1 MLIVALSLDF
11 LQAYAGIPREQQ
23 KKVREFTERF
33 QENPHLPGF
42 NYEVIE
48 GARDKRL
55 FSVRINQGYRAIVF
69 HPSGSD
75 VYMLAWVDRHDD
87 AYDWA
92 TSKSFEVNPLTGALQ
107 VLNAKALEQPALR
120 AAAIS
125 GAGLFGDVKDKH
137 LLRLGVPE
145 AMLILVRGFETDG
158 DLERAEKELPQEAYE
173 ALFLLASGYP
183 VDAVFREME
192 KPEQE
197 PAHVDTADFMTALRQ
212 EDSQRRFFVTDDTK
226 EFNEILNAPLDQW
239 RVFLHP
245 KQRKLVAMNANG
257 PVRVLGGAGTG
268 KTVAAMHRAKYLA
281 ERVFV
286 AKDERIMFTT
296 FTRNLA
302 TDIAENLRK
311 LCDPGVYARI
321 EAVNLDQWV
330 DNFLRTQGYRHK
342 TVFGEDDNE
351 CWRNA
356 LQFRPEDSGL
366 AGGFYRTEWEDVVQ
380 AQDITSAE
388 QYTKA
393 ARLGRGTRLSREQK
407 KRVWAVFQEYR
418 AQLNEHGRKEF
429 VDLIRDARSLIET
442 KQLKLPYRSVVVD
455 EAQDMSAEAFRLLR
469 TMVSAGPNDLFIV
482 GDAHQ
487 RIYRNRVTLGKCGID
502 IRGRGKTLKL
512 NYRTTGEIR
521 RLAVNLL
528 EGRTIDDLDG
538 GIDTQKG
545 YMSVR
550 AGVPPVLKHFRTFSE
565 EAAFVKAR
573 IDDMVADGDSES
585 SICLV
590 GRTHHLLEVYA
601 AYLRERGIA
610 VYEIKRS
617 AAEQREKPGVR
628 IATMHRV
635 KGLEFDH
642 MLVVSVNKGLVPLE
656 QAVESGED
664 AVARRNAETVERS
677 LLYVALTR
685 SKKTATITG
694 YGEPSP
700 FLAGSETGHKT

>member
-1 MLIVALSLDF
+1 MLTVALSLDF

-33 QENPHLPGF
+33 QQNPNLPGF
-42 NYEVIE
+42 NYEAVE
-48 GARDKRL
+48 SARDKQL

-69 HPSGSD
+69 HPSGTE

-87 AYDWA
+87 AYAWA
-92 TSKSFEVNPLTGALQ
+92 ASKSFQVNPLTGALQ
-107 VLNAKALEQPALR
+107 VLNAKAVEAHVSE
-120 AAAIS
+120 AAAPAH
-125 GAGLFGDVKDKH
+125 GALFREVKDKH
-137 LLRLGVPE
+137 LLQLGVPAE
-145 AMLILVRGFETDG
+145 LLALVRSFETDG

-173 ALFLLASGYP
+173 ALFLLASGYS

-197 PAHVDTADFMTALRQ
+197 PAPVDTADFATALKQ
-212 EDSQRRFFVTDDTK
+212 EDSQRRFFVPDDSK
-226 EFNEILNAPLDQW
+226 EFNEVLNQPLDQW

-245 KQRKLVAMNANG
+245 KQRKLVTMWANG

-268 KTVAAMHRAKYLA
+268 KTVAAMHRANYLA
-281 ERVFV
+281 ERVFF
-286 AKDERIMFTT
+286 AKDDRILFTT

-311 LCDPGVYARI
+311 LCDPAVYSRI
-321 EAVNLDQWV
+321 EVVNLDQWV

-342 TVFGEDDNE
+342 TVFGEEDNE
-351 CWRNA
+351 YWQNA
-356 LQFRPEDSGL
+356 LQFRPDGLGL
-366 AGGFYRTEWEDVVQ
+366 AEGFYRTEWEEVVQ

-388 QYTKA
+388 QYMKA
-393 ARLGRGTRLSREQK
+393 PRLGRGTRLTREQK

-429 VDLIRDARSLIET
+429 VDLIRDARSLIEK

-455 EAQDMSAEAFRLLR
+455 EAQDMSAEAFRLIR
-469 TMVSAGPNDLFIV
+469 AMVPRGPNDLFIA

-487 RIYRNRVTLGKCGID
+487 RIYRNRATLGKCGID
-502 IRGRGKTLKL
+502 IRGRGKTLRL
-512 NYRTTGEIR
+512 NYRTTGAIR
-521 RLAVNLL
+521 RFAVNLL
-528 EGRTIDDLDG
+528 EGRAIDDLDDG
-538 GIDTQKG
+538 KDSQNG

-550 AGVPPVLKHFRTFSE
+550 AGIPPTVKQFGSFGE
-565 EAAFVKAR
+565 EAAFVKGR
-573 IDDMVADGDSES
+573 IDELVASGASES

-590 GRTHHLLEVYA
+590 ARTHQVLEIYG
-601 AYLRERGIA
+601 AYLRDHGIS

-642 MLVVSVNKGLVPLE
+642 MFIVSVNKGIVPLE
-656 QAVESGED
+656 QAMESGED
-664 AVARRNAETVERS
+664 AVARRNTETVERS

-685 SKKTATITG
+685 SKETATITS
-694 YGEPSP
+694 YGVASS
-700 FLAGSETGHKT
+700 FFGG